1 MAIELK
7 IPSVGESITEV
18 EVGTWLKNTGDT
30 VNKDEV
36 IVEIESDKA
45 TVEVFAPVAGVV
57 GEILKQTGEVCEV
70 GEVIGYMEAG
80 NGTPKTSSDSS
91 ETSTPAESTAAP
103 VVAQAT
109 SSKTEEPVA
118 MPAAERALAEA
129 GLSIKELSGTGKGGR
144 ILKEDVA
151 QAAKSTPVAPA
162 PVSPTSSAN
171 GREEEA
177 VRMTPIRRKI
187 ASHLLNAQQNA
198 ALLTTFN
205 EVDMSKVM
213 DIRKKF
219 KDSYI
224 DKHGVK
230 LGFMSFFVRACID
243 ALKTFPAVNA
253 EIREENIIYKNY
265 QDIGIAVSGKKG
277 LVVPILRNAERMSFA
292 EIESAIGDLG
302 QRAQSND
309 LTVDELTGGT
319 FTITNGGTF
328 GSMLSTPI
336 INPPQSAI
344 LGMHNIVQRPVVVDG
359 EIVIRP
365 IMYVALTYDHR
376 IIDGSEAVRF
386 LVRVKECIESP
397 ARIMLEI

>member
-30 VNKDEV
+30 VAKDEA

-45 TVEVFAPVAGVV
+45 TVEVFAPEAGVV
-57 GEILKQTGEVCEV
+57 GEILKKTGEVCTV
-70 GEVIGYMEAG
+70 GEVIGYMEASEG
-80 NGTPKTSSDSS
+80 APAAAAPVTPPAETETS
-91 ETSTPAESTAAP
+91 STPAPDA
-103 VVAQAT
+103 
-109 SSKTEEPVA
+109 PVA
-118 MPAAERALAEA
+118 MPAAERAMAEA
-129 GLSIKELSGTGKGGR
+129 GINANDVTGTGKEGR

-151 QAAKSTPVAPA
+151 NAKASPA
-162 PVSPTSSAN
+162 SPSASSNASS
-171 GREEEA
+171 GSFRQEES

-187 ASHLLNAQQNA
+187 AQHLMSAQQNA

-205 EVDMSKVM
+205 EVDMSAVM
-213 DIRKKF
+213 NIRSQYKEDYIKK
-219 KDSYI
+219 Y
-224 DKHGVK
+224 GVK

-243 ALKTFPAVNA
+243 ALKEFPAVNA
-253 EIREENIIYKNY
+253 EIRDENILYKNY

-277 LVVPILRNAERMSFA
+277 LVVPVLRNAERMSFA
-292 EIESAIGDLG
+292 QIESTISDLG
-302 QRAQSND
+302 KRAQSND
-309 LTVDELTGGT
+309 LTVDELTGGS

-336 INPPQSAI
+336 INPPQSGI

-376 IIDGSEAVRF
+376 IIDGREAVSF
-386 LVRVKECIESP
+386 LVRVKDCIENP
-397 ARIMLEI
+397 TRMMLEI

>member
-18 EVGTWLKNTGDT
+18 EVGTWLKKTGDT
-30 VNKDEV
+30 VAKDEA

-45 TVEVFAPVAGVV
+45 TVEVFAPEAGTV
-57 GEILKQTGEVCEV
+57 GEILKQTGDVCAV

-80 NGTPKTSSDSS
+80 DIAPADTTPAKKSTPKA
-91 ETSTPAESTAAP
+91 EAPAVAAATAEA
-103 VVAQAT
+103 
-109 SSKTEEPVA
+109 PVA
-118 MPAAERALAEA
+118 MPAAERAMAAA
-129 GLSIKELSGTGKGGR
+129 GVKATDVTGTGKDGR

-151 QAAKSTPVAPA
+151 NASASPASPTPVA
-162 PVSPTSSAN
+162 SN
-171 GREEEA
+171 GGAREEEV

-187 ASHLLNAQQNA
+187 AQHLMSAQQNA

-205 EVDMSKVM
+205 EVDMLSIMK
-213 DIRKKF
+213 IRSQY
-219 KDSYI
+219 KDAYT

-243 ALKTFPAVNA
+243 ALKEFPAVNA
-253 EIREENIIYKNY
+253 EIRDDNIVYKNY
-265 QDIGIAVSGKKG
+265 QDIGIAVSSKKG
-277 LVVPILRNAERMSFA
+277 LVVPVLRNAERMSFA
-292 EIESAIGDLG
+292 DIETRIGDYG
-302 QRAQSND
+302 RRAQNND
-309 LTVDELTGGT
+309 LTVDEITGGT

-336 INPPQSAI
+336 VNPPQSAI
-344 LGMHNIVQRPVVVDG
+344 LGMHNIIERPVVVDG

-376 IIDGSEAVRF
+376 IIDGREAVSF
-386 LVRVKECIESP
+386 LVRVKECLENP
-397 ARIMLEI
+397 TRMMLEI